1 MRITDDLLHKF
12 ARDAIKTRTRS
23 EPDIH
28 AAYLTG
34 SILTDDP
41 LLGGTTDIDLI
52 LVHRYQIPVER
63 ETEAVTPEI
72 SLDIQH
78 VLKDSFE
85 PHRQL
90 RQDPW
95 LGYPLT
101 RSNAL
106 LYDTNHWL
114 EFIQAGVSAGF
125 QSPENVLA
133 RSNALL
139 ESARQKWLG
148 LLKSA
153 PDSHAVWM
161 QHYLSTLGLA
171 ANAVVGLIGSPLA
184 TRRFLLKFR
193 EQTLALGAPGI
204 LANFIGLLG
213 NLDVTAEQLATWI
226 DAFDAEFIRST
237 GLQLPV
243 ALAPC
248 RQAYYLHGIQ
258 ALAASDTP
266 ESAIWP
272 LLKTWTS
279 LSAIPG
285 TQPSPAWN
293 DCLDALQLNK
303 EHLDQKAEGLDAFLD
318 NVEMTLETW
327 ANTYV

>member
-1 MRITDDLLHKF
+1 MRITDDLLQKF
-12 ARDAIKTRTRS
+12 ARDAVKARIHS

-34 SILTDDP
+34 SVLTADP
-41 LLGGTTDIDLI
+41 LLGGTTDIDLV
-52 LVHRYQIPVER
+52 LVHRYQISTER
-63 ETEAVTPEI
+63 ETEAITPEI

-78 VLKDSFE
+78 RLKDAFE

-101 RSNAL
+101 RSDAL

-114 EFIQAGVSAGF
+114 EFIQAGVSADF

-139 ESARQKWLG
+139 ETARQKWLK
-148 LLKSA
+148 LLKSTPA
-153 PDSHAVWM
+153 SHAVWLRR
-161 QHYLSTLGLA
+161 YLDTLALA
-171 ANAVVGLIGSPLA
+171 ANAVVGLIGPPLA
-184 TRRFLLKFR
+184 TRRFLVGFR

-213 NLDVTAEQLATWI
+213 NLDATPEQLTAWI
-226 DAFDAEFIRST
+226 DAFASELTQSAD
-237 GLQLPV
+237 LPLPV
-243 ALAPC
+243 ILAPC
-248 RQAYYLHGIQ
+248 RHTYYLNGIR
-258 ALAASDTP
+258 ALAESDSP
-266 ESAIWP
+266 ESALWP
-272 LLKTWTS
+272 LLKTWTDLNCARDS
-279 LSAIPG
+279 QS
-285 TQPSPAWN
+285 SSAWN
-293 DCLDALQLNK
+293 DCLDVLQLNK